1 MQDHAYRDAAD
12 ERWFSYDGT
21 QRNCGRLRCAG
32 ACVDLSFDIFYLRHS
47 NNSCSGGRRQMKKF
61 LNIALLLSFWV
72 TIMVPVTGIL
82 IHKLASA
89 VFLLLSIVH
98 TIVYRKRMSRKRWG
112 LLIIL
117 LLAFFTGLFGMI
129 FDEFRMIE
137 AFHRVNS
144 IILVFFLAIHI
155 FVFYRKYEWRR
166 R

>member
-1 MQDHAYRDAAD
+1 
-12 ERWFSYDGT
+12 
-21 QRNCGRLRCAG
+21 
-32 ACVDLSFDIFYLRHS
+32 
-47 NNSCSGGRRQMKKF
+47 MKKF

-82 IHKLASA
+82 IHKLAST

-98 TIVYRKRMSRKRWG
+98 TIVYRKRMSRRRWG

-117 LLAFFTGLFGMI
+117 LLAFFTGLFSMI
-129 FDEFRMIE
+129 FDEFPMIE
-137 AFHRVNS
+137 AFHRLNS

>member
-1 MQDHAYRDAAD
+1 
-12 ERWFSYDGT
+12 
-21 QRNCGRLRCAG
+21 
-32 ACVDLSFDIFYLRHS
+32 
-47 NNSCSGGRRQMKKF
+47 MKKF

-117 LLAFFTGLFGMI
+117 LLAFFTGLWDDFRRIPDDRGFSSCE
-129 FDEFRMIE
+129 FDYTGLFSGHSY
-137 AFHRVNS
+137 FC
-144 IILVFFLAIHI
+144 FLQEI
-155 FVFYRKYEWRR
+155 
-166 R
+166 

>member
-1 MQDHAYRDAAD
+1 
-12 ERWFSYDGT
+12 
-21 QRNCGRLRCAG
+21 
-32 ACVDLSFDIFYLRHS
+32 
-47 NNSCSGGRRQMKKF
+47 MKKF
-61 LNIALLLSFWV
+61 LNIALILSFWV

-82 IHKLASA
+82 IHKLAST

-129 FDEFRMIE
+129 FDEFPMIE

-144 IILVFFLAIHI
+144 IILVFFLAFIFLFFTGNMNGEGGKFGMCIVTSFFCTFIHLYCANRI
-155 FVFYRKYEWRR
+155 NVL
-166 R
+166 

>member
-1 MQDHAYRDAAD
+1 
-12 ERWFSYDGT
+12 
-21 QRNCGRLRCAG
+21 
-32 ACVDLSFDIFYLRHS
+32 
-47 NNSCSGGRRQMKKF
+47 MKKF

-129 FDEFRMIE
+129 FDEFLMIE
-137 AFHRVNS
+137 VFHRVNS
-144 IILVFFLAIHI
+144 IILVFFLTIHI